1 MKQILRYLKPY
12 LGKLLAATV
21 LIALST
27 LCDLLLPTWMSAILN
42 GGIAARDF
50 PAIAVRC
57 LQMLAIAAVSLA
69 SILGGTRLSTEVVA
83 CFCADLRADV
93 FRKVNT
99 LSFEEFGSLG
109 TAALVTRAT
118 HDVDTVSWVASML
131 SGTVATI
138 PMLFLGGVVLAMRKD
153 VVLSL
158 VLLAFVPLL
167 TLIVVLLGKRVLPLW
182 GKSDDYI
189 DVQNALLRER
199 LRGIRVIRAF
209 NTEKREHGRIADATH
224 IMAENIIRA
233 NVSMGLLT
241 PLATLFLNIS
251 ALLIIYLG
259 GWRMVHGVS
268 GVSAGDIFA
277 IIQYVTM
284 VMNGVIMASFAI
296 IMYPRAQVA
305 AGRIHQVLGAE
316 GMGDPM
322 AGETAELHGEI
333 AGEGQLGRAG
343 EIDVFAVQIDAEQA
357 AVRLHL
363 RPAAADKAEPGQRR
377 DGCARSG
384 AAGER
389 EVLDAAFER
398 QQADPVFP
406 GHGTEVDV
414 GPAREG
420 GAAAQARGQL
430 TQLGA
435 RTVQL
440 RQHNGVRDAR
450 LAQLQIGAAHA
461 LRLNVQANDAR
472 AVQADAVAVGRDAP
486 ARDKPGGR
494 FDALHRPG
502 CKAAVVAVAA
512 EAARAVA
519 SHLGSRPVAVI
530 KAHAA
535 VAAMRGRLEHHQPVR
550 ADGKM
555 FPAQRRGQ
563 CGIALRRDGA
573 VEVLEDHKVVSG
585 AAIFPEVHE
594 TASLNRNFNEI
605 LAFSQKL

>member
-316 GMGDPM
+316 GMGAPM
-322 AGETAELHGEI
+322 AGETA
-333 AGEGQLGRAG
+333 AASAASCRARPSTPAPSARTSAWATPMRMMPPSRRPRASPSFRTSSPRARAACPTRSGRRAKTSP
-343 EIDVFAVQIDAEQA
+343 V
-357 AVRLHL
+357 
-363 RPAAADKAEPGQRR
+363 
-377 DGCARSG
+377 ARSS
-384 AAGER
+384 ALPSR
-389 EVLDAAFER
+389 V
-398 QQADPVFP
+398 PSS
-406 GHGTEVDV
+406 
-414 GPAREG
+414 
-420 GAAAQARGQL
+420 
-430 TQLGA
+430 
-435 RTVQL
+435 RT
-440 RQHNGVRDAR
+440 
-450 LAQLQIGAAHA
+450 
-461 LRLNVQANDAR
+461 
-472 AVQADAVAVGRDAP
+472 
-486 ARDKPGGR
+486 
-494 FDALHRPG
+494 RP
-502 CKAAVVAVAA
+502 
-512 EAARAVA
+512 
-519 SHLGSRPVAVI
+519 STSL
-530 KAHAA
+530 
-535 VAAMRGRLEHHQPVR
+535 MT
-550 ADGKM
+550 
-555 FPAQRRGQ
+555 
-563 CGIALRRDGA
+563 
-573 VEVLEDHKVVSG
+573 VS
-585 AAIFPEVHE
+585 PRW
-594 TASLNRNFNEI
+594 TS
-605 LAFSQKL
+605 

>member
-333 AGEGQLGRAG
+333 ELQ
-343 EIDVFAVQIDAEQA
+343 DVSFSYGGSADAISH
-357 AVRLHL
+357 VSLHIL
-363 RPAAADKAEPGQRR
+363 PGQRISIIGGTGSGKSTLMHLLLGFR
-377 DGCARSG
+377 APTQGRILLTGAMPPGSASTPCAAASAASCRARPSTPAPSARTSAWATPMRMMPPSRRLHASPSFRTSSPRARAACPTRSGRRAKTSPVARSS
-384 AAGER
+384 ALPSR
-389 EVLDAAFER
+389 VPSSRTRPSTF
-398 QQADPVFP
+398 
-406 GHGTEVDV
+406 
-414 GPAREG
+414 
-420 GAAAQARGQL
+420 L
-430 TQLGA
+430 T
-435 RTVQL
+435 
-440 RQHNGVRDAR
+440 
-450 LAQLQIGAAHA
+450 
-461 LRLNVQANDAR
+461 
-472 AVQADAVAVGRDAP
+472 
-486 ARDKPGGR
+486 
-494 FDALHRPG
+494 
-502 CKAAVVAVAA
+502 
-512 EAARAVA
+512 
-519 SHLGSRPVAVI
+519 
-530 KAHAA
+530 
-535 VAAMRGRLEHHQPVR
+535 
-550 ADGKM
+550 
-555 FPAQRRGQ
+555 
-563 CGIALRRDGA
+563 
-573 VEVLEDHKVVSG
+573 
-585 AAIFPEVHE
+585 
-594 TASLNRNFNEI
+594 TASPRWT
-605 LAFSQKL
+605 S

>member
-199 LRGIRVIRAF
+199 LRGTRVIRAF
-209 NTEKREHGRIADATH
+209 NTEK
-224 IMAENIIRA
+224 
-233 NVSMGLLT
+233 
-241 PLATLFLNIS
+241 
-251 ALLIIYLG
+251 
-259 GWRMVHGVS
+259 
-268 GVSAGDIFA
+268 
-277 IIQYVTM
+277 
-284 VMNGVIMASFAI
+284 
-296 IMYPRAQVA
+296 PRRVCSS
-305 AGRIHQVLGAE
+305 
-316 GMGDPM
+316 P
-322 AGETAELHGEI
+322 
-333 AGEGQLGRAG
+333 
-343 EIDVFAVQIDAEQA
+343 
-357 AVRLHL
+357 
-363 RPAAADKAEPGQRR
+363 
-377 DGCARSG
+377 
-384 AAGER
+384 
-389 EVLDAAFER
+389 
-398 QQADPVFP
+398 
-406 GHGTEVDV
+406 
-414 GPAREG
+414 
-420 GAAAQARGQL
+420 
-430 TQLGA
+430 
-435 RTVQL
+435 
-440 RQHNGVRDAR
+440 
-450 LAQLQIGAAHA
+450 
-461 LRLNVQANDAR
+461 
-472 AVQADAVAVGRDAP
+472 
-486 ARDKPGGR
+486 
-494 FDALHRPG
+494 
-502 CKAAVVAVAA
+502 
-512 EAARAVA
+512 
-519 SHLGSRPVAVI
+519 
-530 KAHAA
+530 
-535 VAAMRGRLEHHQPVR
+535 
-550 ADGKM
+550 
-555 FPAQRRGQ
+555 
-563 CGIALRRDGA
+563 
-573 VEVLEDHKVVSG
+573 
-585 AAIFPEVHE
+585 
-594 TASLNRNFNEI
+594 
-605 LAFSQKL
+605 

>member
-42 GGIAARDF
+42 GGIAVRDF

-189 DVQNALLRER
+189 DMQNALLRER

-284 VMNGVIMASFAI
+284 VMNGVTMASFAI

-333 AGEGQLGRAG
+333 ELQ
-343 EIDVFAVQIDAEQA
+343 DVSFSYGGSADAISH
-357 AVRLHL
+357 VSLHIL
-363 RPAAADKAEPGQRR
+363 PGQRISVI
-377 DGCARSG
+377 GGTGSG
-384 AAGER
+384 KSTLMHLLLGFRA
-389 EVLDAAFER
+389 
-398 QQADPVFP
+398 P
-406 GHGTEVDV
+406 
-414 GPAREG
+414 
-420 GAAAQARGQL
+420 
-430 TQLGA
+430 TQGRILF
-435 RTVQL
+435 
-440 RQHNGVRDAR
+440 D
-450 LAQLQIGAAHA
+450 
-461 LRLNVQANDAR
+461 
-472 AVQADAVAVGRDAP
+472 GRDAAGLSKHTLRRGISSVLQGAAIYSGTIGENIRMGDP
-486 ARDKPGGR
+486 
-494 FDALHRPG
+494 DADD
-502 CKAAVVAVAA
+502 AAVT
-512 EAARAVA
+512 EAARIAQLADFIA
-519 SHLGSRPVAVI
+519 SCDGGLSYEIRQAGKNLSGGQKQRLAIARAII
-530 KAHAA
+530 KDA
-535 VAAMRGRLEHHQPVR
+535 PIYIF
-550 ADGKM
+550 DDS
-555 FPAQRRGQ
+555 FS
-563 CGIALRRDGA
+563 ALDFLTEKNLR
-573 VEVLEDHKVVSG
+573 
-585 AAIFPEVHE
+585 
-594 TASLNRNFNEI
+594 TALNRRIAGRTQIVVTQRITSAMGADCIFVMDGGCLVDSGTHNEL
-605 LAFSQKL
+605 LARCRIYREIYASQTGGDLQ